1 VVAAAA
7 VIDTLAALDLEYP
20 KVGDDKF
27 QELAAAKRALLK
39 K

>member
-1 VVAAAA
+1 VVVAAA

-20 KVGDDKF
+20 KVADDTLK
-27 QELAAAKRALLK
+27 ELAAAKRALLK